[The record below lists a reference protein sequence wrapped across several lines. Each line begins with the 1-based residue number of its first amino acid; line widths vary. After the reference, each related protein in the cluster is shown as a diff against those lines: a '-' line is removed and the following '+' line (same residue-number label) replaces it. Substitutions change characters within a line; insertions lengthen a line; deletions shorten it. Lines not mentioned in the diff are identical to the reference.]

1 MPSDRPRRPLS
12 RNRLGRASSVACSA
26 LILLVAL
33 STSAVGSTPDT
44 VATASGGA
52 LSPPPDSPFSE
63 AVGGAAL
70 AATGVPVVSTAT
82 PPLPAVE
89 APAWLV
95 ADLDSGSV
103 LAALD
108 AHAPLPP
115 ASTIKLLTALA
126 VLPSVDAGQPYTAT
140 EEDARTEGSR
150 VGLVPD
156 HQYTIADLE
165 HALLLASGND
175 AATALAAIVGGQ
187 DRALALMNDEAA
199 RLGAFDT
206 NATNPHGLD
215 APGQVTSAYDLAL
228 IARAVL
234 ADEHLAG
241 LVRTRTYDFPG
252 LDGATFQIQNHNR
265 LLGDYDGAIGL
276 KTGYTSVSGHSLVAA
291 AQRDGTRLV
300 TVVLGAESRA
310 EPAAQALLDWGFG
323 VRELAEPVGTLVTPE
338 QVAAAVADSAESPDP
353 DAPPSGTAADAL
365 NPGQQ
370 PSWVWVAAAAAGA
383 AAIVLGLS
391 RRRRRRRTGR
401 YTGRV

>member
-1 MPSDRPRRPLS
+1 M
-12 RNRLGRASSVACSA
+12 VCST

-33 STSAVGSTPDT
+33 STSAVGSTPDA
-44 VATASGGA
+44 VATATGGA

-70 AATGVPVVSTAT
+70 AATGVPVVSTAA

-108 AHAPLPP
+108 AHAHLPP

-126 VLPSVDAGQPYTAT
+126 ILPSVDAGQPYTAT
-140 EEDARTEGSR
+140 EDDARTEGSR
-150 VGLVPD
+150 VGLVPE
-156 HQYTIADLE
+156 HEYTIADLE

-187 DRALALMNDEAA
+187 ARALTLMNDEAA

-241 LVRTRTYDFPG
+241 LVRTQTYDFPG

-265 LLGDYDGAIGL
+265 LLGDYEGAIGL
-276 KTGYTSVSGHSLVAA
+276 KTGYTSISGHSLVAA
-291 AQRDGTRLV
+291 AEREGTRLV
-300 TVVLGAESRA
+300 AVVLGAESRA
-310 EPAAQALLDWGFG
+310 EPVAQALLDWGFAATE
-323 VRELAEPVGTLVTPE
+323 RAEPVGRLVTPE
-338 QVAAAVADSAESPDP
+338 QVAAAVAESAGSAGP
-353 DAPPSGTAADAL
+353 DAPPADPAADAAEA
-365 NPGQQ
+365 GWEV
-370 PSWVWVAAAAAGA
+370 SWLWAAAAAAGA
-383 AAIVLGLS
+383 AAVVLVLS
-391 RRRRRRRTGR
+391 RRGRRHRTGR
-401 YTGRV
+401 YAGRV

>member
-1 MPSDRPRRPLS
+1 VSD
-12 RNRLGRASSVACSA
+12 
-26 LILLVAL
+26 
-33 STSAVGSTPDT
+33 TPDAA
-44 VATASGGA
+44 ATATSPAGA
-52 LSPPPDSPFSE
+52 LPLPPDSPFSE

-70 AATGVPVVSTAT
+70 AATGAPVVSAAA

-103 LAALD
+103 LAAFN
-108 AHAPLPP
+108 AHALLPP

-126 VLPSVDAGQPYTAT
+126 VLPSIDAGQPYTAT
-140 EEDARTEGSR
+140 EDDARTEGSR

-187 DRALALMNDEAA
+187 ARALTLMNDEAA
-199 RLGAFDT
+199 LLGAFDT

-265 LLGDYDGAIGL
+265 LLGDYEGAIGL
-276 KTGYTSVSGHSLVAA
+276 KTGYTSISGHSLVAA
-291 AQRDGTRLV
+291 AEREGTRLV
-300 TVVLGAESRA
+300 AVVLGAQSRA
-310 EPAAQALLDWGFG
+310 EPIAQALLDWGFAAPDQ
-323 VRELAEPVGTLVTPE
+323 AEPVGTLVTPE
-338 QVAAAVADSAESPDP
+338 QVAAAAAESARSPDP
-353 DAPPSGTAADAL
+353 DVRPSGTAADAVD
-365 NPGQQ
+365 GSQR
-370 PSWVWVAAAAAGA
+370 SWVWAVAAAAGA
-383 AAIVLGLS
+383 AAVVLGLL
-391 RRRRRRRTGR
+391 RRRRRRRAGR
-401 YTGRV
+401 YAGRV